1 MPRMTSEVSS
11 PSSMTPQHVTATCV
25 LILTLLV
32 SVGVVTYLGSVVRPV
47 LIAVFLYFIIQP
59 AATWLTRRGL
69 PSWVAYLALSLLLL
83 TIIAGLVRVSYHS
96 VQEFQ
101 AKLPRYREQLSERL
115 ASVPGFH
122 PEQFEGRSL
131 LELLQI
137 ETGDIV
143 TYAFGTAMHVSEV
156 MLLVFFY
163 LVLVILDAHR
173 LPARIHRAFPES
185 SGHIMRAIEGIN
197 TGITGYMGVK
207 TLVSIGMSV
216 TAAVIMIGMGI
227 DNWALWTLLTFLL
240 NYITYV
246 GSLAA
251 LVPPI
256 VVAFLQFP
264 SPWVAI
270 ITASLLGVNRFVWID
285 YVEIR
290 YAGRALSINA
300 VLLLA
305 SLMYWGTFWGIP
317 GLVLAV
323 PMVTAAK
330 IVLANFSTTRRW
342 ALLISED

>member
-1 MPRMTSEVSS
+1 
-11 PSSMTPQHVTATCV
+11 MTPQHVTATCV

-32 SVGVVTYLGSVVRPV
+32 GVGVVTYLGSVVRPV

-69 PSWVAYLALSLLLL
+69 PSWLAYLSLSLLLL
-83 TIIAGLVRVSYHS
+83 AAIAGLVRVAYHS
-96 VQEFQ
+96 VQKFQ
-101 AKLPRYREQLSERL
+101 AELPRYREQLSERL
-115 ASVPGFH
+115 SSVPGFH

-131 LELLQI
+131 LELLQL

-156 MLLVFFY
+156 MLMVFFY
-163 LVLVILDAHR
+163 LVFVILDAHR

-185 SGHIMRAIEGIN
+185 SEYIMRAIEGIN

-216 TAAVIMIGMGI
+216 TAAVIMIALKI

-256 VVAFLQFP
+256 VVAFLQYP
-264 SPWVAI
+264 SPWAPLL
-270 ITASLLGVNRFVWID
+270 TAALLGVNRFVWID

-290 YAGRALSINA
+290 FAGRALSINA

-330 IVLANFSTTRRW
+330 IVLANFSATRRW
-342 ALLISED
+342 AMLISED